1 DPSPKTARGVFRSIQ
16 AAAKQVWQN
25 DDLAGKTVAIQGCG
39 HVGYYLAAEL
49 SRGGAK
55 LLVAD
60 VDQSKVDRV
69 VREFGA
75 RQMSTGE
82 VLAAEADVLAP
93 CALGGIINDQTIPR
107 FRTKIIAGGANNQLL
122 ESRHGDALEE
132 RGVLY
137 APDYAA
143 NAGGVINGCCREML
157 GWNIEKTMAK
167 IDAIYD
173 TLLSIFV
180 MAEREKIPTYQAAD
194 RLAEERFRVKR

>member
-1 DPSPKTARGVFRSIQ
+1 
-16 AAAKQVWQN
+16 
-25 DDLAGKTVAIQGCG
+25 
-39 HVGYYLAAEL
+39 
-49 SRGGAK
+49 
-55 LLVAD
+55 
-60 VDQSKVDRV
+60 
-69 VREFGA
+69 GA

-157 GWNIEKTMAK
+157 GWNEARTIAK
-167 IDAIYD
+167 VDDIYE
-173 TLLSIFV
+173 TLLKIF
-180 MAEREKIPTYQAAD
+180 AIAKKERIPTYRAAD
-194 RLAEERFRVKR
+194 RLAEERLSQKVA